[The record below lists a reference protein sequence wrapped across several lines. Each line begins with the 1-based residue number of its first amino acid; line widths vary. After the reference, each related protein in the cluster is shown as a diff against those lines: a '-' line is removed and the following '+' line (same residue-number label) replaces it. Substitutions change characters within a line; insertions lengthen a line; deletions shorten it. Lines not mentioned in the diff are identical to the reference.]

1 MRPNMIT
8 SAPWVLTAHTNMT
21 KRNFR
26 FRRPTINDGNRIHAL
41 IANSPPLDTNSAYC
55 NFLQATH
62 FSDTCVL
69 AESDGSVAGFISA
82 YLKPSSP
89 NTLFVWQV
97 AVDERS
103 RGQGLAYKMLKELL
117 SRLTGDGIEYIET
130 TITKDNQGSWA
141 LFKKLD
147 QEHGSNG
154 NVSIFLDQS
163 QHFYGDH
170 DTEYLFRI
178 PLTKLANKE

>member
-8 SAPWVLTAHTNMT
+8 SAPWVLNANT
-21 KRNFR
+21 KPSNLTFG

-55 NFLQATH
+55 NFLQASH

-69 AESDGSVAGFISA
+69 AEFDGSAAGFISA
-82 YLKPSSP
+82 YIKPQSP
-89 NTLFVWQV
+89 NELFVWQV
-97 AVDERS
+97 AVDEKF
-103 RGQGLAYKMLKELL
+103 RGQGLAYQMLNELL
-117 SRLTGDGIEYIET
+117 ARLAPGGIEYVET

-147 QEHGSNG
+147 REHGGNG
-154 NVSIFLDQS
+154 SVSVFLDQT

-178 PLTKLANKE
+178 PLRITHK

>member
-8 SAPWVLTAHTNMT
+8 SAPWVLAAHTHSS
-21 KRNFR
+21 KRTFR

-55 NFLQATH
+55 NFLQASH

-69 AESDGSVAGFISA
+69 AESDGLVAGFISA
-82 YLKPSSP
+82 YIKPQNP
-89 NTLFVWQV
+89 NELFVWQV
-97 AVDERS
+97 AVDDGF
-103 RGQGLAYKMLKELL
+103 RGQGLAYQMLNELI
-117 SRLTGDGIEYIET
+117 SRLAGDGIEYVET

-147 QEHGSNG
+147 RVHGGNG
-154 NVSIFLDQS
+154 NVSVFLDQA

-178 PLTKLANKE
+178 PLTKLAIKE